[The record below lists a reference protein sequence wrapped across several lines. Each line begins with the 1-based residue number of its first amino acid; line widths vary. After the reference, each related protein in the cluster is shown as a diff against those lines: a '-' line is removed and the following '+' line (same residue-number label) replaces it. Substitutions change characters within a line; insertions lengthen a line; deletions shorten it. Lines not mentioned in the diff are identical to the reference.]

1 MPVKAAHQIKL
12 ILMPEK
18 VINLM
23 DLEFKKPIFEN
34 QQLTKL
40 EVLPSRLQFW
50 Q

>member
-34 QQLTKL
+34 QQLTNL
-40 EVLPSRLQFW
+40 EVIPSGL
-50 Q
+50 